1 MKRSITIIICL
12 FCLVITATSIDDT
25 EVKHRLHLL
34 FHQAEDCYLMDDYQ
48 QLHNCITQYDSLFS
62 IYQSYIDSTDVFQA
76 FSDKMHGTYYYGLA
90 ENNYYAFFSEFYYR
104 RSLDVFNKRVKTKTI
119 NGMHQN
125 AVTLHQELAQLYYK
139 TKRYNEAKEQLD
151 SVFKYYH
158 NKIIN
163 HIDIDSI
170 ISTYYAI
177 MSQLAMCN
185 ARLGNFEQ
193 ALAQINE
200 AERDYY
206 KKQKNEKYYEALR
219 KKGKILM
226 LQADSLGSTHYK
238 TAIDCYQKYVNERY
252 ASIAK
257 EMKEMNDSQRGQY
270 WLATHQFLYDCCRLG
285 NLAPEML
292 YNLALFSKDFLIR
305 KNTAQT
311 KWTQI
316 RQALGKKECAI
327 EFIQY
332 FGRTD
337 EKRLGCLVLRNNSKK
352 PMFVDLFATDSLLNI
367 PLSWYKT
374 IGSTISSSEPQDKD
388 LLYTYNKLP
397 NLIWTEPLMSAIG
410 DAEKIYFSPDGQLH
424 LLAVEYLMPDTT
436 KTCYRLSSTRVLLQK
451 KNTPKL
457 DRALLCGGIKYS
469 TPIFPEDR
477 DNDVV
482 AYRFLAP
489 QTTSIKDLKWTQY
502 EIDSISAI
510 RNNHNDTLLVG
521 EKATDKA
528 FLQLLKQNYNVI
540 HISTH
545 GYFGGNNSVNNDIK
559 PLLNDRS
566 MSQSGILF
574 AGSAYTLTDKY
585 FDDDLFDGVLSAT
598 ELSHQDL
605 SKSELIVL
613 SACQTGLGRLTD
625 DGIYGIQRGLKIA
638 GANAMILSLWN
649 VNDFSCNLLMRFFYE
664 ELGKQSKND
673 IHVAFSNARKR
684 LLQEKATIYKF
695 DASNFIYKKDYLKYN
710 TPQHLNPFIIIDAY

>member
-1 MKRSITIIICL
+1 MKRAIILVGCL
-12 FCLVITATSIDDT
+12 FCLSVVLTASEIDD
-25 EVKHRLHLL
+25 VKSRLAGL
-34 FHQAEDCYLMDDYQ
+34 FNKAEHCYLMDDYQ
-48 QLHNCITQYDSLFS
+48 QLYSCINQYDSLLTA
-62 IYQSYIDSTDVFQA
+62 YRVVIDSTDVFQA
-76 FSDKMHGTYYYGLA
+76 YQDKMYGSYYYGLA
-90 ENNYYAFFSEFYYR
+90 DDGYYAYFSEFYYR
-104 RSLDVFNKRVKTKTI
+104 KSLNLFNSRVKTDNI
-119 NGMHQN
+119 VGMHAN

-139 TKRYNEAKEQLD
+139 IGRYPESKGQLD
-151 SVFKYYH
+151 TVFTYFESKLKSGIDTIVPKYYETL
-158 NKIIN
+158 
-163 HIDIDSI
+163 SQM
-170 ISTYYAI
+170 AI
-177 MSQLAMCN
+177 CN
-185 ARLGNFEQ
+185 ARTGDYEL
-193 ALAQINE
+193 AIAQIDKAIKE
-200 AERDYY
+200 FY
-206 KKQKNEKYYEALR
+206 KKIKNEDYYEALR

-226 LQADSLGSTHYK
+226 LQADNLGTTHYK
-238 TAIDCYQKYVNERY
+238 AAIDCYQQYVNERY

-451 KNTPKL
+451 KNTPNL